1 MYGFSYE
8 NQGSNKFL
16 VYHLEKKDKLDQMAM
31 GMLSQN
37 RIPNLLPVSYTQI
50 DSERYLRYSGLSMS
64 TLNNLF
70 GGIVTRDRILT
81 VLDSICD
88 GILHSEEYLLEGNFF
103 ILDTKYMYVDSASG
117 EINLVYLPIL
127 NYENNVDYTVFFKEI
142 ITNVISDPQEDGTY
156 ITKLLYYLNSTG
168 NFSISEF
175 SKIVK
180 GLKVTYQKRDRPV
193 VRTEKPKE
201 MKKTAV
207 VTGKAENPKPQIKM
221 QEKPAGDKRQ
231 AGDKKPEQPAVR
243 KERPVIVNISEKVE
257 REGYTFDIPND
268 HAGKKKTSEVKI
280 EKNSA
285 TEDKMSMLYLLRNFS
300 GENLEKY
307 KQQKKKNEESKI
319 KEEKKADSGNRKKQN
334 DKKTQTVKLKLISMN
349 PAFPME
355 LEVAGDVYHIGRKPQ
370 SNHGIV
376 PAQLQR
382 VSREH
387 CTIIKEKNSYFVVD
401 RKSSYGTIVD
411 GEVCKPGEKSK
422 ALHNNSV
429 IELPDLA
436 FRVELY

>member
-1 MYGFSYE
+1 
-8 NQGSNKFL
+8 
-16 VYHLEKKDKLDQMAM
+16 MAM
-31 GMLSQN
+31 
-37 RIPNLLPVSYTQI
+37 
-50 DSERYLRYSGLSMS
+50 
-64 TLNNLF
+64 LF
-70 GGIVTRDRILT
+70 
-81 VLDSICD
+81 
-88 GILHSEEYLLEGNFF
+88 
-103 ILDTKYMYVDSASG
+103 
-117 EINLVYLPIL
+117 
-127 NYENNVDYTVFFKEI
+127 
-142 ITNVISDPQEDGTY
+142 
-156 ITKLLYYLNSTG
+156 
-168 NFSISEF
+168 
-175 SKIVK
+175 
-180 GLKVTYQKRDRPV
+180 
-193 VRTEKPKE
+193 
-201 MKKTAV
+201 
-207 VTGKAENPKPQIKM
+207 
-221 QEKPAGDKRQ
+221 
-231 AGDKKPEQPAVR
+231 
-243 KERPVIVNISEKVE
+243 
-257 REGYTFDIPND
+257 
-268 HAGKKKTSEVKI
+268 
-280 EKNSA
+280 
-285 TEDKMSMLYLLRNFS
+285 LLRNFS

-334 DKKTQTVKLKLISMN
+334 DKKAQTVKLKLISMN

>member
-180 GLKVTYQKRDRPV
+180 GLKVTYQKSDRSV

-207 VTGKAENPKPQIKM
+207 VTGKAEI
-221 QEKPAGDKRQ
+221 
-231 AGDKKPEQPAVR
+231 
-243 KERPVIVNISEKVE
+243 
-257 REGYTFDIPND
+257 
-268 HAGKKKTSEVKI
+268 
-280 EKNSA
+280 
-285 TEDKMSMLYLLRNFS
+285 
-300 GENLEKY
+300 
-307 KQQKKKNEESKI
+307 
-319 KEEKKADSGNRKKQN
+319 
-334 DKKTQTVKLKLISMN
+334 
-349 PAFPME
+349 
-355 LEVAGDVYHIGRKPQ
+355 Q
-370 SNHGIV
+370 S
-376 PAQLQR
+376 R
-382 VSREH
+382 SSR
-387 CTIIKEKNSYFVVD
+387 
-401 RKSSYGTIVD
+401 R
-411 GEVCKPGEKSK
+411 
-422 ALHNNSV
+422 
-429 IELPDLA
+429 
-436 FRVELY
+436 